1 MTNKQVLSPSPIGLL
16 KDNMV
21 HSESDEFDIDD
32 EDEEPTEK
40 TETFQQLPTIS
51 MKFTEQL
58 EQHTI
63 MHVAKSRTYTELDSV
78 Q

>member
-40 TETFQQLPTIS
+40 TETF
-51 MKFTEQL
+51 
-58 EQHTI
+58 
-63 MHVAKSRTYTELDSV
+63 
-78 Q
+78 